1 METIQVSKEEML
13 ERVARFSEMKGTRQ
27 AFVDSLL
34 PGHVRENFRV
44 IGPGVSENPGD
55 KPAITAQHELNVG
68 GVRAMPGNGAALHA
82 HKTVEIFIPFSG
94 RWAIYWGDSGEN
106 EIILGPLDTISVPP
120 GVMRGF
126 RNVGDEEAYLLTIM
140 EGRDAGRVT
149 WSPEILDQ
157 AKEEGVALDQKGN
170 LPAGR

>member
-1 METIQVSKEEML
+1 
-13 ERVARFSEMKGTRQ
+13 
-27 AFVDSLL
+27 
-34 PGHVRENFRV
+34 
-44 IGPGVSENPGD
+44 
-55 KPAITAQHELNVG
+55 
-68 GVRAMPGNGAALHA
+68 
-82 HKTVEIFIPFSG
+82 
-94 RWAIYWGDSGEN
+94 
-106 EIILGPLDTISVPP
+106 
-120 GVMRGF
+120 MRGF